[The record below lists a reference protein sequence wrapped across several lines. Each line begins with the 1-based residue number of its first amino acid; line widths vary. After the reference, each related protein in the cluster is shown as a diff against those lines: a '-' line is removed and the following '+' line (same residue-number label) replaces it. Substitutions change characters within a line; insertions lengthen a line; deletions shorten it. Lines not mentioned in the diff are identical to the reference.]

1 MAFMPRRKSFLA
13 TRLSTYI
20 NLRIER
26 TRASIGGSDKE
37 FASHRVLRPDRLSNM
52 SSNPSSLSTLFYDT
66 GTDWESDI
74 IPFPEWDEEE
84 STRLMEKMKNENTL
98 TQQTSEKLTIWGVL
112 RTKVSQNFKL
122 KAESLYLLGRNFFG
136 RGSKKDAGNF
146 DNLHIRGGYLDLSE
160 EPDDNTEIEDH
171 SNTQQANI
179 SVRRSETTAQT
190 QVQAEPWPALKR
202 SGAIR
207 GRKPRVGLRTTNT
220 FHESRMVRTYLNS
233 SELRMSSNNGEA
245 SGSAE
250 TLYQATASTTKG
262 SCFRSQGGRLSHRA
276 PKQVHFAPAVEIVLE
291 HKACAAC
298 EHRTQSKPC
307 PAPYNDN
314 KALDS
319 ASTFE
324 TEDLAWTKA
333 ASGIRFLSTA
343 KARRLL
349 ERESYA
355 LRTMRPFLKRDMVCF
370 AWGQCADPQ
379 RLGWLDGVVV
389 GEVRAGV
396 DVDCSWLSRN

>member
-1 MAFMPRRKSFLA
+1 MAFMPRRKSLPA
-13 TRLSTYI
+13 TKLSTYN
-20 NLRIER
+20 NLGIGR

-66 GTDWESDI
+66 GIDWESDI
-74 IPFPEWDEEE
+74 IPFSEWDEEE
-84 STRLMEKMKNENTL
+84 STGLMEEMKNENTL

-112 RTKVSQNFKL
+112 RTKASQNFKL
-122 KAESLYLLGRNFFG
+122 KAESLYLFGRNFFG
-136 RGSKKDAGNF
+136 RESKKDARNF
-146 DNLHIRGGYLDLSE
+146 DNLHISGGYLDLSE
-160 EPDDNTEIEDH
+160 EPDDNTEIEDY
-171 SNTQQANI
+171 SNTHQANI

-190 QVQAEPWPALKR
+190 HVQAEPWPALER

-207 GRKPRVGLRTTNT
+207 GRKPRVGLRTTNN

-245 SGSAE
+245 SGSAG
-250 TLYQATASTTKG
+250 TLYPTTTSTTKTP
-262 SCFRSQGGRLSHRA
+262 CFRNQCGCLFLRA
-276 PKQVHFAPAVEIVLE
+276 PKQVHFAPAVEIVP
-291 HKACAAC
+291 ACAAC

-307 PAPYNDN
+307 SAPYNYN

-319 ASTFE
+319 ASTSE
-324 TEDLAWTKA
+324 SEDLAWTKA

-349 ERESYA
+349 ERESHA

-379 RLGWLDGVVV
+379 RLGWLDGAVV

-396 DVDCSWLSRN
+396 DVDWNWLSRN